1 MTEAIAPPFQRP
13 SRLQLNWLM
22 PALVKPRTAFAAIA
36 AEGRPVWLTP
46 MLVLTLTVILL
57 VWVAGPI
64 RAAAAQSGQTLPDNF
79 QYLTPEQQAQ
89 YFQTQAALT
98 GPVFVYVFPALLGL
112 LRLWFGWLVMGGLLH
127 LVLTLFGGRGS
138 AAAALNVV
146 AWASLPFAVRDLLRV
161 AVMLNSHQLIANPGL
176 AGFAPAA
183 AGWGAAI
190 AGEVLAR
197 VDVYGLWYLLLLI
210 IGARMMGGLK
220 LGPAIGAVV
229 IAAAIALLLG
239 ILPGAAASQLS
250 GLTVVRPFF
259 F

>member
-13 SRLQLNWLM
+13 SRLQLNWLA
-22 PALVKPRTAFAAIA
+22 PALFKPRAAFAAIA

-46 MLVLTLTVILL
+46 MLVLTLTAILL

-98 GPVFVYVFPALLGL
+98 GPVFVYVFPALLAL

-146 AWASLPFAVRDLLRV
+146 AWASLPFAVRDLLRA
-161 AVMLNSHQLIANPGL
+161 AVMLNSHQLIASPGL
-176 AGFAPAA
+176 AGFAPEATGWAA
-183 AGWGAAI
+183 AITAEA
-190 AGEVLAR
+190 LAR
-197 VDVYGLWYLLLLI
+197 VDIYGLWYLALLI
-210 IGARMMGGLK
+210 IGARTIGGLK
-220 LGPAIGAVV
+220 LGPAIGAVA

-239 ILPGAAASQLS
+239 ILPGAAASQFS